1 MNNPRLIIAIISN
14 LLDEAIIAAFI
25 IFGLPRLGVDIP
37 LWGLILIGIGFLVY
51 AVGFYLIGSKVLR
64 KKPLPGLTNMVG
76 VEGKVVSRLAPK
88 GFIRAEGE
96 LWSSKADIGI
106 IDIGAAD
113 KKDAEERLGV
123 TPGVPAVPY
132 TSFTAMAR
140 TYTRQGN
147 ACITCP
153 ANTT

>member
-1 MNNPRLIIAIISN
+1 MNNPRLIIAIITN

-25 IFGLPRLGVDIP
+25 IFGLPRLGVNIP

-76 VEGKVVSRLAPK
+76 VEGKVVSPLAPK

-96 LWSSKADIGI
+96 LWSSKADNGF
-106 IDIGAAD
+106 IDIGADVIIIEQRRLELIVRRKMPSDYSAME
-113 KKDAEERLGV
+113 KKL
-123 TPGVPAVPY
+123 
-132 TSFTAMAR
+132 
-140 TYTRQGN
+140 
-147 ACITCP
+147 
-153 ANTT
+153 